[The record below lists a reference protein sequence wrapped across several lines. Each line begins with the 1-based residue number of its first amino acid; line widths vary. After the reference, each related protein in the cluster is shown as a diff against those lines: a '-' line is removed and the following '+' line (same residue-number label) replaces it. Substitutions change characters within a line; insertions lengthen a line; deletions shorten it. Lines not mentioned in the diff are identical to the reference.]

1 MEDTLRPTIL
11 QPPLYFFVLWQSAAL
26 IDPLQLDLGIA
37 VSVRE
42 AGYLITT
49 LACCWANPSFLLVNV
64 AASVREIQT
73 LRPDLLHFPFKDAQ
87 AEALLCLLGY
97 VVAPEKYVG
106 FALFLEG
113 GLELKNPSDHEDAA
127 VWDYLSFYM
136 AAI

>member
-1 MEDTLRPTIL
+1 MFRWLRRRVFCRAGDLPSNEAVSTLRSIMEDTLRPTIL

-26 IDPLQLDLGIA
+26 IDPLQLHLGIA

-73 LRPDLLHFPFKDAQ
+73 LRPDL
-87 AEALLCLLGY
+87 
-97 VVAPEKYVG
+97 
-106 FALFLEG
+106 
-113 GLELKNPSDHEDAA
+113 
-127 VWDYLSFYM
+127 
-136 AAI
+136 